1 MEMSEI
7 PESSSG
13 ERQGSDAIH
22 LPAPTA
28 WPLVLAFGVT
38 LGVAGLV
45 TTAAVSV
52 LGAALFLAG
61 SIGWF
66 REVLPHEHHESV
78 PIQKE
83 NIIIETSRKEVE
95 QIEIAPEL
103 RRLRVPVEIYPITAG
118 IRGGLA
124 GALAMAVVAMAYG
137 WFAKGSIWY
146 PVNLLGAVVYAHAT
160 QMSVHVLSR
169 FNVILLLVALA
180 LHLTT
185 SVLVGLL
192 YGTMLPML
200 PRRPILLGGVIGP
213 ILWSGLVYSVL
224 GIVNPVLNARIDWWW
239 FVASQVAFGCV
250 AGLEVARHTKV
261 RVRQLLPLAIRA
273 GIEATGIPSEPRE
286 GEEQR

>member
-13 ERQGSDAIH
+13 ERHGAEAIH
-22 LPAPTA
+22 LPAPTP
-28 WPLVLAFGVT
+28 WPLVLSFGVT

-52 LGAALFLAG
+52 LGAVLFLAG
-61 SIGWF
+61 AIGWF

-78 PIQKE
+78 PLQEEKIV
-83 NIIIETSRKEVE
+83 IATSRKEVE
-95 QIEIAPEL
+95 EIEIAPEL
-103 RRLRVPVEIYPITAG
+103 RRLRVPVEIYPIAAG

-200 PRRPILLGGVIGP
+200 PRRPVLLGGVIGP

-250 AGLEVARHTKV
+250 AGIEVARHTKV
-261 RVRQLLPLAIRA
+261 RVRQLLPLAMRA

-286 GEEQR
+286 GDEQR